1 MLSVFLI
8 IALCACSA
16 GKSSNN
22 ADNGANSENSAD
34 ATDSVEKNGDI
45 IVLYTSDVHCGID
58 QGFGY
63 AGLYEIKKSFEEKGY
78 EVLLVDNGDTIQ
90 GEPIGTMTRG
100 EAIIDIMNEM
110 DYDVAIPGNHE
121 FDYGMDHFLGLV
133 DKANFQFI
141 SCNFE
146 HEGELVFKPYIIKE
160 VAGKSIAFVGVTTP
174 MTLITSTPANFKNEA
189 GEFVYGFKQDQ
200 TGEKLYAA
208 VQEAVD
214 AARAEGADYVYVLG
228 HMGNDPVCKPYT
240 FEDVISHTNGVDV
253 FIDGHSHDTK
263 QLIVPNKDGDGVP
276 RTACGTKMQNIGYSI
291 IKSDG
296 TIETGLISWNNGSF
310 SVIDL
315 FNFDN
320 KAAKAVAKAK
330 SELDEKLNE
339 VVAKTSVD
347 LITHDPT
354 AVDENNEPLRIIR
367 NMETNL
373 GDFVA
378 DAYRVQAGADIA
390 LVNGGGIRAAISA
403 GDITHADLLS
413 VHPFGNSLCVVE
425 ATGQQIVDALEWA
438 SRAVPGE
445 LGGFLQ
451 VSGITFEIHSYIESG
466 CVADDE
472 SMFVKVVGE
481 RRVKNVKVNGEPID
495 LNNTYSVASHNYML
509 FENGDGFTMFDGCKV
524 LQNKVKL
531 DNQVL
536 IDYIMESLGGVVGDE
551 YKEPYGQGR
560 IVIVETKP

>member
-1 MLSVFLI
+1 
-8 IALCACSA
+8 
-16 GKSSNN
+16 
-22 ADNGANSENSAD
+22 
-34 ATDSVEKNGDI
+34 
-45 IVLYTSDVHCGID
+45 
-58 QGFGY
+58 
-63 AGLYEIKKSFEEKGY
+63 
-78 EVLLVDNGDTIQ
+78 
-90 GEPIGTMTRG
+90 MTRG

-121 FDYGMDHFLGLV
+121 FDYGMDHFMGLV
-133 DKANFQFI
+133 EKANFPFI

-240 FEDVISHTNGVDV
+240 FEDVISHTNGIDV
-253 FIDGHSHDTK
+253 FIDGHSHDTQ
-263 QLIVPNKDGDGVP
+263 QLIVSNKDGDGVP

-296 TIETGLISWNNGSF
+296 TIETGLITWNNSSF

-390 LVNGGGIRAAISA
+390 LVNGGGIRAAINA
-403 GDITHADLLS
+403 GDITLADLLS

-438 SRAVPGE
+438 SRAVPDE

-495 LNNTYSVASHNYML
+495 LNKTYSVASHNYML

-551 YKEPYGQGR
+551 YKDPYGQGR

>member
-1 MLSVFLI
+1 
-8 IALCACSA
+8 
-16 GKSSNN
+16 
-22 ADNGANSENSAD
+22 
-34 ATDSVEKNGDI
+34 
-45 IVLYTSDVHCGID
+45 
-58 QGFGY
+58 
-63 AGLYEIKKSFEEKGY
+63 
-78 EVLLVDNGDTIQ
+78 
-90 GEPIGTMTRG
+90 MTRG

-133 DKANFQFI
+133 EKANFPFI

-200 TGEKLYAA
+200 TGEKLYSA

-228 HMGNDPVCKPYT
+228 HMGNDSVCKPYT
-240 FEDVISHTNGVDV
+240 FEDVISHTNGIDV
-253 FIDGHSHDTK
+253 FIDGHSHDTE

-291 IKSDG
+291 IRADG
-296 TIETGLISWNNGSF
+296 TIETGLITWNNSSF

-367 NMETNL
+367 SMETNL

-390 LVNGGGIRAAISA
+390 LVNGGGIRAAINA
-403 GDITHADLLS
+403 GDITLADLLS

-472 SMFVKVVGE
+472 SMFVKVAGE

-495 LNNTYSVASHNYML
+495 LNKTYSVASHNYML

-551 YKEPYGQGR
+551 YKDPYGQGR